1 MRTALLLALL
11 SFTLWADAHLF
22 VYHRFGDEKHAS
34 TNTSL
39 QVLEKQFKYF
49 KEHNY
54 KVIPLKQLNRALQQ
68 GKTIPDN
75 WVVFCIDDSYKSFYN
90 NGLALFKKYHY
101 PFTLFVYIEA
111 TEKGYGDFMSW
122 RQIREASMFGEIG
135 LHSYGHK
142 HMVSMSSQAIKNDT
156 SKALELFEK
165 NMGFKPKYY
174 AYPYGEFD
182 ESVEK
187 AIASFGF
194 DLILNQ
200 NVGAVSD
207 KSPLH
212 SLDRIALTGDVN
224 LKTKL
229 RIKFLDATWFSPKS
243 YPKNAKL
250 NEIHVTMSPS
260 IKKAELYVSGGGWEY
275 IKVNEG
281 VFKSTK
287 TYPLKLQRTRIIIK
301 SGNAYTSK
309 IIVKKETK

>member
-1 MRTALLLALL
+1 MKSALLLALFSL
-11 SFTLWADAHLF
+11 TLWADAHLF
-22 VYHRFGDEKHAS
+22 VYHRFGDAKHAS

-39 QVLEKQFKYF
+39 HVLEKQFKYF

-54 KVIPLKQLNRALQQ
+54 KVIPLKQLNQALQQ
-68 GKTIPDN
+68 GKKIPDN
-75 WVVFCIDDSYKSFYN
+75 WVVFCIDDSYKSFYT
-90 NGLALFKKYHY
+90 NGLSLFKKYNY

-111 TEKGYGDFMSW
+111 TEKGYGDFMTW
-122 RQIREASMFGEIG
+122 KQIREASMFGEIG
-135 LHSYGHK
+135 LHSYAHK
-142 HMVSMSSQAIKNDT
+142 HMVSMSPEAIKKDT
-156 SKALELFEK
+156 SKALKSFEY

-187 AIASFGF
+187 SIASFGF

-212 SLDRIALTGDVN
+212 SLDRIALTGDVK

-229 RIKFLDATWFSPKS
+229 RIKYLDATWFSPKS

-250 NEIHVTMSPS
+250 NKIHVTMSPS
-260 IKKAELYVSGGGWEY
+260 IKKAELYVSGGGWEH
-275 IKVNEG
+275 IKVKEG
-281 VFKSTK
+281 VFKNTK
-287 TYPLKLQRTRIIIK
+287 TYLLKLRRTRVIIK

-309 IIVKKETK
+309 IIVKKEDK

>member
-1 MRTALLLALL
+1 MKQALLLALL
-11 SFTLWADAHLF
+11 SLTLWADAHLF
-22 VYHRFGDEKHAS
+22 VYHRFGDAKHAS

-49 KEHNY
+49 QDNHY
-54 KVIPLKQLNRALQQ
+54 KVIPLKRLYSALKR
-68 GKTIPDN
+68 GEKIPDN
-75 WVVFCIDDSYKSFYN
+75 WVVLCIDDSYKSFYD

-101 PFTLFVYIEA
+101 PFSLFVYIEA
-111 TEKGYGDFMSW
+111 TQKAYGDFMTW
-122 RQIREASMFGEIG
+122 KQIREAAMFGEIG

-142 HMVSMSSQAIKNDT
+142 HMVSMSTEEIKEDT
-156 SKALELFEK
+156 SKALKLFEN
-165 NMGFKPKYY
+165 NMGFRPQYY

-182 ESVEK
+182 EDVEK

-194 DLILNQ
+194 KLILNQ
-200 NVGAVSD
+200 NVGAVSE

-229 RIKFLDATWFSPKS
+229 RIKFLEAKWFEPKS

-250 NEIHVTMSPS
+250 NKIHVTMSPS

-275 IKVNEG
+275 IKLKEG
-281 VFKSTK
+281 RFESTK
-287 TYPLKLQRTRIIIK
+287 SYPLKFRRTRIIIK
-301 SGNAYTSK
+301 HGNAYTSK
-309 IIVKKETK
+309 IIVKK